1 MCNGCHVTKHLRPAR
16 PLIRMSFRMAS
27 DEDALRNLRLPSPFP
42 SSRGHPAGVFDFAVR
57 LLAIHCCHLRF
68 LHPDSAGPRPIRRG
82 SNEESACPVAL
93 FFFPLPIASHR
104 PRCYISLRC
113 TMNKS
118 ELIAS
123 ATTVLIVLGLVA
135 FRLLWAG
142 SQAAAGSALGRL
154 PMLPKS
160 WRRWLLGE
168 PAGTSTR

>member
-1 MCNGCHVTKHLRPAR
+1 
-16 PLIRMSFRMAS
+16 MSFRRPG
-27 DEDALRNLRLPSPFP
+27 ALCMFVRRGVRRGGLRPFFSVRP
-42 SSRGHPAGVFDFAVR
+42 FSSSRWHPAGVFDFGVR

-82 SNEESACPVAL
+82 SNEESACAL
-93 FFFPLPIASHR
+93 ALIFFTSIPIAPR
-104 PRCYISLRC
+104 PPQCYIPLRC
-113 TMNKS
+113 AMNKS

-142 SQAAAGSALGRL
+142 SQAAAGSALGSL
-154 PMLPKS
+154 PMLPKT

-168 PAGTSTR
+168 HGAPPAR